1 MKTFSL
7 SVVTLAFVAA
17 SAGCAW
23 TVNVAL
29 YRLWP
34 LLTPAVFA
42 VYQAE
47 HARLF
52 VPLAALLGLPSVV
65 LALLMAWRGVPA
77 LPRWVLWAGA
87 ALALLPWL
95 ATPVYFLPLQHQ
107 LSVAGP
113 TPALVGQLV
122 AADLALR
129 TVPPTLH
136 LGIVLWALLAS
147 ARQERRAATA
157 APTRLQPERDLSN

>member
-1 MKTFSL
+1 MKTFTL
-7 SVVTLAFVAA
+7 SIATLAFVAA

-29 YRLWP
+29 YPLWP
-34 LLTPAVFA
+34 LIPPASFGA
-42 VYQAE
+42 YQAE

-87 ALALLPWL
+87 ALAFLPWL
-95 ATPVYFLPLQHQ
+95 ATPVYFLPLQHE

-147 ARQERRAATA
+147 ARQGRRVAAA
-157 APTRLQPERDLSN
+157 APAGLNPQRDMSH

>member
-1 MKTFSL
+1 MRTFTL
-7 SVVTLAFVAA
+7 AAVTLAFVAA
-17 SAGCAW
+17 SVGCTW
-23 TVNVAL
+23 TVDVAL
-29 YRLWP
+29 YPLWP
-34 LLTPAVFA
+34 LIPPASFGA
-42 VYQAE
+42 YQAE

-52 VPLAALLGLPSVV
+52 VPLAALLGLPSVA

-87 ALALLPWL
+87 VLALLPWI

-113 TPALVGQLV
+113 TPALVEQLV
-122 AADLALR
+122 RSSLALR

-136 LGIVLWALLAS
+136 LGIVLWAVLAS
-147 ARQERRAATA
+147 GRQEPHITTA
-157 APTRLQPERDLSN
+157 APSRLQPERDLSH